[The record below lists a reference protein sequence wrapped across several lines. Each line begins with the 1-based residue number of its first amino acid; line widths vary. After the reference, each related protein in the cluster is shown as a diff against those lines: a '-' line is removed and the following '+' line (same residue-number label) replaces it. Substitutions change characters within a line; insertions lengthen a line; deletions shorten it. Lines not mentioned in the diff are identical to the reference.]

1 MSLDRQLVVL
11 TQQQISASEGLEM
24 LRKVKEELDDNAG
37 SMELW
42 GMITIL
48 SNLVIIPLNCIVNAL
63 ELKAADTVIKSIYQ
77 AIISTV
83 YENYAK
89 SGTRVDGIIAKL
101 IKHFKAAVL
110 GEIKRRGAKDMIPVA
125 NILIGLVEDTLAL
138 WQAIERSEG
147 GKSEIK
153 QLKANLDAK
162 ILTAERNIIKL
173 GTMRLEVIEQKGIIS
188 RMA

>member
-77 AIISTV
+77 AMKLVTHFRPKYIFMTGIMAGVTGLCFFIGIWQSR
-83 YENYAK
+83 AK
-89 SGTRVDGIIAKL
+89 VRVLKL
-101 IKHFKAAVL
+101 NVAAYL
-110 GEIKRRGAKDMIPVA
+110 F
-125 NILIGLVEDTLAL
+125 LLVFCFNV
-138 WQAIERSEG
+138 
-147 GKSEIK
+147 
-153 QLKANLDAK
+153 NLYF
-162 ILTAERNIIKL
+162 IV
-173 GTMRLEVIEQKGIIS
+173 G
-188 RMA
+188 